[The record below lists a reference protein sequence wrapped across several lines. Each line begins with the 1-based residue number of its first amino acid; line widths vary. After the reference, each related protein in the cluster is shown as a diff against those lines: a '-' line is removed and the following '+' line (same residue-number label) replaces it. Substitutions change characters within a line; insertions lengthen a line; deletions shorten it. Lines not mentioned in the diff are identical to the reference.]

1 MKQKI
6 AKKEENDIEVKDEKI
21 SLENNFKKDKET
33 KQIPPE
39 ALKDIFRNIII
50 AIGVII
56 YFAILNFTYFKIEQ
70 EKILSV
76 IEICSGILLL
86 AALVLLEIAYK
97 KDSGKFTISA
107 IEFLVLAFHS
117 LSIKY
122 VITRYDY
129 QLQFYLLTSS
139 YVISIYFILKAIII
153 YTKGRKKYLD
163 TLSDIPEIL
172 KKDEPVKK
180 EAKKRSEVVEKQ
192 PKVVEHK
199 PKSKRGTKR
208 KKKEP
213 EKEIE
218 NSENK
223 KETKKSKIKKED
235 SKIDKKTET
244 KKTSKTTKTI
254 KEEKTDEDV
263 SKRKT
268 ATRKTKKADAKD
280 SKEEKEDKEDLK
292 VKDEEKKKSVKTK
305 KKTSKKEE

>member
-6 AKKEENDIEVKDEKI
+6 AKKEEKDTKINNDKLEKEKI
-21 SLENNFKKDKET
+21 SLENNLKKDKET
-33 KQIPPE
+33 KQIPQE
-39 ALKDIFRNIII
+39 ALKDIFKNIII

-76 IEICSGILLL
+76 IEICSGVLLL
-86 AALVLLEIAYK
+86 AALILLEIAYK

-192 PKVVEHK
+192 PKVLEHK

-213 EKEIE
+213 EKKIE
-218 NSENK
+218 NPENK
-223 KETKKSKIKKED
+223 KATKKSKTKKED
-235 SKIDKKTET
+235 SKADKKTEA
-244 KKTSKTTKTI
+244 KKTSKSTKTL
-254 KEEKTDEDV
+254 KEEKPDEDV

-268 ATRKTKKADAKD
+268 KKLDSKTK
-280 SKEEKEDKEDLK
+280 KEEKEDKEDLK
-292 VKDEEKKKSVKTK
+292 VKDEEKRKV
-305 KKTSKKEE
+305 

>member
-6 AKKEENDIEVKDEKI
+6 AKKEEKDTKINNNKLEKEKI
-21 SLENNFKKDKET
+21 SLENNLKKDKET
-33 KQIPPE
+33 KQIPQE
-39 ALKDIFRNIII
+39 ALRDIFKNIII

-76 IEICSGILLL
+76 IEICSGVLLL
-86 AALVLLEIAYK
+86 AALILLEIAYK

-180 EAKKRSEVVEKQ
+180 EAKKRNEVVEK
-192 PKVVEHK
+192 PKVVENK

-208 KKKEP
+208 KKIEP

-218 NSENK
+218 KSENK
-223 KETKKSKIKKED
+223 KTTKKSKTKKED
-235 SKIDKKTET
+235 SKADKETET
-244 KKTSKTTKTI
+244 KKTSKSTKTL
-254 KEEKTDEDV
+254 KEEKLGEDV

-268 ATRKTKKADAKD
+268 KKADSKTK
-280 SKEEKEDKEDLK
+280 KEEKEDKEDLK

>member
-1 MKQKI
+1 MR
-6 AKKEENDIEVKDEKI
+6 
-21 SLENNFKKDKET
+21 
-33 KQIPPE
+33 
-39 ALKDIFRNIII
+39 DIFKNIII

-76 IEICSGILLL
+76 IEICSGVLLL
-86 AALVLLEIAYK
+86 AALILLEIAYK

-180 EAKKRSEVVEKQ
+180 EAKKRNEVVEK
-192 PKVVEHK
+192 PKVVENK

-208 KKKEP
+208 KKIEP

-223 KETKKSKIKKED
+223 KTTKKSKTKKED
-235 SKIDKKTET
+235 SKADKKTET
-244 KKTSKTTKTI
+244 KKTSKSTKTL
-254 KEEKTDEDV
+254 KEEKPGEDV

-268 ATRKTKKADAKD
+268 KKADSKTK
-280 SKEEKEDKEDLK
+280 KEEKEDKEDLK

>member
-6 AKKEENDIEVKDEKI
+6 AKKEEKDTKINNDKLEKEKI
-21 SLENNFKKDKET
+21 SLENNLKKDKET
-33 KQIPPE
+33 KQIPQE
-39 ALKDIFRNIII
+39 ALKDIFKNIII

-76 IEICSGILLL
+76 IEICSGVLLL
-86 AALVLLEIAYK
+86 AALILLEIAYK

-180 EAKKRSEVVEKQ
+180 EAKKRSEVVEK
-192 PKVVEHK
+192 PKVVENK

-208 KKKEP
+208 KKIEP

-223 KETKKSKIKKED
+223 KTTKKSKTKKED
-235 SKIDKKTET
+235 SKADKKTET
-244 KKTSKTTKTI
+244 KKTSKSTKTL
-254 KEEKTDEDV
+254 KEEKPGEDV

-268 ATRKTKKADAKD
+268 KKADSKTK
-280 SKEEKEDKEDLK
+280 KEEKEDKEDLK

>member
-6 AKKEENDIEVKDEKI
+6 AKKEEKDTKTNKDKPEKI
-21 SLENNFKKDKET
+21 SLENNLKKDKET
-33 KQIPPE
+33 KQIPQE
-39 ALKDIFRNIII
+39 TLKDIFRNIII

-70 EKILSV
+70 ENILNV
-76 IEICSGILLL
+76 IEICSGVLLFV
-86 AALVLLEIAYK
+86 ALILLEIAYK

-192 PKVVEHK
+192 SKVLEHK

-213 EKEIE
+213 EKKIE
-218 NSENK
+218 NPENK
-223 KETKKSKIKKED
+223 KATKKSK
-235 SKIDKKTET
+235 
-244 KKTSKTTKTI
+244 TS
-254 KEEKTDEDV
+254 
-263 SKRKT
+263 ST
-268 ATRKTKKADAKD
+268 ATRKAKNTESDTKK
-280 SKEEKEDKEDLK
+280 EKKKDKEDLK

>member
-6 AKKEENDIEVKDEKI
+6 AKKEEKDTKINNNKLEKEKI
-21 SLENNFKKDKET
+21 SLENNLKKDKET
-33 KQIPPE
+33 KQIPQE
-39 ALKDIFRNIII
+39 ALKDIFKNIII

-76 IEICSGILLL
+76 IEICSGVLLL
-86 AALVLLEIAYK
+86 AALILLEIAYK

-180 EAKKRSEVVEKQ
+180 EAKKRNEVVEK
-192 PKVVEHK
+192 PKVVENK

-208 KKKEP
+208 KKIEP

-223 KETKKSKIKKED
+223 KTTKKSKTKKED
-235 SKIDKKTET
+235 SKADKKTET
-244 KKTSKTTKTI
+244 KKTSKSTKTL
-254 KEEKTDEDV
+254 KEEKPGEDV

-268 ATRKTKKADAKD
+268 KKADSKTK
-280 SKEEKEDKEDLK
+280 KEEKEDKEDLK

>member
-6 AKKEENDIEVKDEKI
+6 AKKEEKDTKINNDKLEKEKI
-21 SLENNFKKDKET
+21 SLENNLKKDKET
-33 KQIPPE
+33 KQIPQE
-39 ALKDIFRNIII
+39 ALRDIFKNIII

-76 IEICSGILLL
+76 IEICSGVLLL
-86 AALVLLEIAYK
+86 AALILIEIAYK

-180 EAKKRSEVVEKQ
+180 EAKKRNEVVEK
-192 PKVVEHK
+192 PKVVENK

-208 KKKEP
+208 KKIEP

-223 KETKKSKIKKED
+223 KTTKKSKTKKED
-235 SKIDKKTET
+235 SKADKETET
-244 KKTSKTTKTI
+244 KKTSKSTKTL
-254 KEEKTDEDV
+254 KEEKLGEDV

-268 ATRKTKKADAKD
+268 KKADSKTK
-280 SKEEKEDKEDLK
+280 KEEKEDKEDLK

>member
-6 AKKEENDIEVKDEKI
+6 AKKEEKDTKINNDKLEKEKI
-21 SLENNFKKDKET
+21 SLENNLKKDKET

-39 ALKDIFRNIII
+39 ALKDIFKNIII

-76 IEICSGILLL
+76 IEICSGVLLL
-86 AALVLLEIAYK
+86 AALILLEIAYK

-180 EAKKRSEVVEKQ
+180 EAKKRNEVVEK
-192 PKVVEHK
+192 PKVVENK

-208 KKKEP
+208 KKIEP

-223 KETKKSKIKKED
+223 KTTKKSKTKKED
-235 SKIDKKTET
+235 SKADKKTET
-244 KKTSKTTKTI
+244 KKTSKSTKTL
-254 KEEKTDEDV
+254 KEEKPGEDV

-268 ATRKTKKADAKD
+268 KKADSKTK
-280 SKEEKEDKEDLK
+280 KEEKEDKEDLK

>member
-6 AKKEENDIEVKDEKI
+6 AKKEEKDTKTNKDKPEKI
-21 SLENNFKKDKET
+21 SLENNLKKDKET
-33 KQIPPE
+33 KQIPQE
-39 ALKDIFRNIII
+39 TLKDIFRNIII

-70 EKILSV
+70 ENILNV
-76 IEICSGILLL
+76 IEICSGVLLFV
-86 AALVLLEIAYK
+86 ALILLEIAYK

-172 KKDEPVKK
+172 QKDEPIKK
-180 EAKKRSEVVEKQ
+180 EAKKRSEIEEKQ
-192 PKVVEHK
+192 QKVLEHK

-213 EKEIE
+213 EKKIE
-218 NSENK
+218 NPENRK
-223 KETKKSKIKKED
+223 ATKKSKTKKED
-235 SKIDKKTET
+235 SKADKKTEA
-244 KKTSKTTKTI
+244 KKTSKSTKTL
-254 KEEKTDEDV
+254 KEEKPDEDV

-268 ATRKTKKADAKD
+268 KKLDSKTKK
-280 SKEEKEDKEDLK
+280 EEKKDKEDLK
-292 VKDEEKKKSVKTK
+292 VKDEEKKKSVK
-305 KKTSKKEE
+305 

>member
-6 AKKEENDIEVKDEKI
+6 AKKEEKDTKINNDKLEKEKI
-21 SLENNFKKDKET
+21 SLENNLKKDKET
-33 KQIPPE
+33 KQIPQE
-39 ALKDIFRNIII
+39 ALKDIFKNIII

-76 IEICSGILLL
+76 IEICSGVLLL
-86 AALVLLEIAYK
+86 AALILLEIAYK

-139 YVISIYFILKAIII
+139 YIISIYFILKAIII
-153 YTKGRKKYLD
+153 YTRGRKKYLD

-172 KKDEPVKK
+172 KKEEPIKK
-180 EAKKRSEVVEKQ
+180 EAKKRSEEETKEKSKKTNQ
-192 PKVVEHK
+192 K

-208 KKKEP
+208 KKKETD
-213 EKEIE
+213 KEIE
-218 NSENK
+218 KTKNK
-223 KETKKSKIKKED
+223 KTTKKPKTKKED
-235 SKIDKKTET
+235 
-244 KKTSKTTKTI
+244 
-254 KEEKTDEDV
+254 EE
-263 SKRKT
+263 
-268 ATRKTKKADAKD
+268 
-280 SKEEKEDKEDLK
+280 
-292 VKDEEKKKSVKTK
+292 
-305 KKTSKKEE
+305 KTSKKEE

>member
-6 AKKEENDIEVKDEKI
+6 AKKEEKDTKINNDKLEKEKI
-21 SLENNFKKDKET
+21 SLENNLKKDKET
-33 KQIPPE
+33 KQIPQE
-39 ALKDIFRNIII
+39 ALKDIFKNIII

-76 IEICSGILLL
+76 IEICSGVLLL
-86 AALVLLEIAYK
+86 AALILLEIAYK

-180 EAKKRSEVVEKQ
+180 EAKKRSEVVEK
-192 PKVVEHK
+192 PKVVENK

-208 KKKEP
+208 KKIEP

-223 KETKKSKIKKED
+223 KTTKKSK
-235 SKIDKKTET
+235 
-244 KKTSKTTKTI
+244 TSST
-254 KEEKTDEDV
+254 
-263 SKRKT
+263 S
-268 ATRKTKKADAKD
+268 TKKADSKTK
-280 SKEEKEDKEDLK
+280 KEEKEDKEDLK

>member
-6 AKKEENDIEVKDEKI
+6 AKKEEKDTKINNDKLEKEKI
-21 SLENNFKKDKET
+21 SLENNLKKDKET
-33 KQIPPE
+33 KQIPQE
-39 ALKDIFRNIII
+39 ALKDIFKNIII

-76 IEICSGILLL
+76 IEICSGVLLL
-86 AALVLLEIAYK
+86 AALILLEIAYK

-180 EAKKRSEVVEKQ
+180 EAKKRNEVVEK
-192 PKVVEHK
+192 PKVVENK

-208 KKKEP
+208 KKIEP

-223 KETKKSKIKKED
+223 KTTKKSKTKKED
-235 SKIDKKTET
+235 SKADKKTET
-244 KKTSKTTKTI
+244 KKTSKSTKTL
-254 KEEKTDEDV
+254 KEEKLGEDV

-268 ATRKTKKADAKD
+268 KKADSKTK
-280 SKEEKEDKEDLK
+280 KEEKEDKEDLK

>member
-6 AKKEENDIEVKDEKI
+6 AKKEEKDTKINNDKLEKEKI
-21 SLENNFKKDKET
+21 SLENNLKKDKET
-33 KQIPPE
+33 KQIPQE
-39 ALKDIFRNIII
+39 ALKDIFKNIII

-76 IEICSGILLL
+76 IEICSGVLLL
-86 AALVLLEIAYK
+86 AALILLEIAYK

-180 EAKKRSEVVEKQ
+180 EAKKRREVVEK
-192 PKVVEHK
+192 PKVVENK

-208 KKKEP
+208 KKIEP

-223 KETKKSKIKKED
+223 KTTKKSKTKKED
-235 SKIDKKTET
+235 SKADKKTET
-244 KKTSKTTKTI
+244 KKTSKSTKTL
-254 KEEKTDEDV
+254 KEEKSGEDV

-268 ATRKTKKADAKD
+268 KKADSKTK
-280 SKEEKEDKEDLK
+280 KEEKEDKEDLK

>member
-6 AKKEENDIEVKDEKI
+6 AKKEEKDTKTNKDKPEKI
-21 SLENNFKKDKET
+21 SLENNLKKDKET
-33 KQIPPE
+33 KQIPQE
-39 ALKDIFRNIII
+39 TLKDIFRNIII

-70 EKILSV
+70 ENILNI
-76 IEICSGILLL
+76 IEICSGVLLFV
-86 AALVLLEIAYK
+86 ALILLEIAYK

-180 EAKKRSEVVEKQ
+180 EAKKRSEVLEKQ
-192 PKVVEHK
+192 PKVLEHK

-213 EKEIE
+213 EKKIE
-218 NSENK
+218 NPENK
-223 KETKKSKIKKED
+223 KATKKSKTKKED
-235 SKIDKKTET
+235 SKADKKTEA
-244 KKTSKTTKTI
+244 KKTSKSTKTL
-254 KEEKTDEDV
+254 KEEKPDEDV

-268 ATRKTKKADAKD
+268 KKLDSKTK
-280 SKEEKEDKEDLK
+280 KEEKEDKEDLK
-292 VKDEEKKKSVKTK
+292 VKDEEKKKSVK
-305 KKTSKKEE
+305 

>member
-6 AKKEENDIEVKDEKI
+6 AKKEEKDTKINNDKLEKEKI
-21 SLENNFKKDKET
+21 SLENNLKKDKET
-33 KQIPPE
+33 KQIPQE
-39 ALKDIFRNIII
+39 ALKDIFKNIII

-76 IEICSGILLL
+76 IEICSGVLLL
-86 AALVLLEIAYK
+86 AALILLEIAYK

-192 PKVVEHK
+192 PKVLEHK

-213 EKEIE
+213 EKKIE
-218 NSENK
+218 NPENK
-223 KETKKSKIKKED
+223 KATKKSKTKKED
-235 SKIDKKTET
+235 SKADKKTEA
-244 KKTSKTTKTI
+244 KKTSKSTKTL
-254 KEEKTDEDV
+254 KEEKHDEDV

-268 ATRKTKKADAKD
+268 KKLDSKTK
-280 SKEEKEDKEDLK
+280 KEEKEDKEDLK
-292 VKDEEKKKSVKTK
+292 VKDEEKRKV
-305 KKTSKKEE
+305 

>member
-6 AKKEENDIEVKDEKI
+6 AKKEEKDTKINNDKLEKEKI
-21 SLENNFKKDKET
+21 SLENNLKKDKET

-39 ALKDIFRNIII
+39 ALKDIFKNIII

-76 IEICSGILLL
+76 IEICSGVLLL
-86 AALVLLEIAYK
+86 AALILLEIAYK

-180 EAKKRSEVVEKQ
+180 EAKKRSEVVEK
-192 PKVVEHK
+192 PKVVENK

-208 KKKEP
+208 KKIEP

-223 KETKKSKIKKED
+223 KTTKKSKTKKED
-235 SKIDKKTET
+235 SKADKKTET
-244 KKTSKTTKTI
+244 KKTSKSTKTL
-254 KEEKTDEDV
+254 KEEKPGEDV

-268 ATRKTKKADAKD
+268 KKADSKTK
-280 SKEEKEDKEDLK
+280 KEEKEDKEDLK

>member
-6 AKKEENDIEVKDEKI
+6 AKKEEKDTKINNDKLEKEKI
-21 SLENNFKKDKET
+21 SLENNLKKDKET
-33 KQIPPE
+33 KQIPQE
-39 ALKDIFRNIII
+39 ALKDIFKNIII

-76 IEICSGILLL
+76 IEICSGVLLL
-86 AALVLLEIAYK
+86 AALILLEIAYK
-97 KDSGKFTISA
+97 KDSGKFTISV

-180 EAKKRSEVVEKQ
+180 EAKKRNEVVEK
-192 PKVVEHK
+192 PKVVENK

-208 KKKEP
+208 KKIEP

-223 KETKKSKIKKED
+223 KTTKKSKTKKED
-235 SKIDKKTET
+235 SKADKKTET
-244 KKTSKTTKTI
+244 KKTSKSTKTL
-254 KEEKTDEDV
+254 KEEKPGEDV

-268 ATRKTKKADAKD
+268 KKADSKTK
-280 SKEEKEDKEDLK
+280 KEEKEDKEDLK

>member
-6 AKKEENDIEVKDEKI
+6 AKKEEKDTKINNDKLEKEKI
-21 SLENNFKKDKET
+21 SLENNLKKDKET
-33 KQIPPE
+33 KQIPQE
-39 ALKDIFRNIII
+39 ALKDIFKNIII

-76 IEICSGILLL
+76 IEICSGVLLL
-86 AALVLLEIAYK
+86 AALILLEIAYK

-180 EAKKRSEVVEKQ
+180 EAKKRSEVVEK
-192 PKVVEHK
+192 PKVVENK
-199 PKSKRGTKR
+199 PKSKRETKR
-208 KKKEP
+208 KKIEP

-223 KETKKSKIKKED
+223 KTTKKSKTKKED
-235 SKIDKKTET
+235 SKADKKTET
-244 KKTSKTTKTI
+244 KKTSKSTKTL
-254 KEEKTDEDV
+254 KEEKPGEDV

-268 ATRKTKKADAKD
+268 KKADSKTK
-280 SKEEKEDKEDLK
+280 KEEKEDKEDLK

>member
-6 AKKEENDIEVKDEKI
+6 AKKEEKDTKINNDKLEKEKI
-21 SLENNFKKDKET
+21 SLENNLKKDKET
-33 KQIPPE
+33 KQIPQE
-39 ALKDIFRNIII
+39 ALKDIFKNIII

-76 IEICSGILLL
+76 IEICSGVLLL
-86 AALVLLEIAYK
+86 AALILLEIAYK

-180 EAKKRSEVVEKQ
+180 EAKKRSEVVEK
-192 PKVVEHK
+192 PKVVENK

-208 KKKEP
+208 KKIEP

-223 KETKKSKIKKED
+223 KTTKKSKTKKED
-235 SKIDKKTET
+235 SKADKKTET
-244 KKTSKTTKTI
+244 KKTSKSTKTL
-254 KEEKTDEDV
+254 KEEKPGEDV

-268 ATRKTKKADAKD
+268 KKADSKTK
-280 SKEEKEDKEDLK
+280 KEEKEDKEDLK
-292 VKDEEKKKSVKTK
+292 VKDEEKKKSVKIK

>member
-6 AKKEENDIEVKDEKI
+6 AKKEEKDTKINNNKLEKEKI
-21 SLENNFKKDKET
+21 SLENNLKKDKET
-33 KQIPPE
+33 KQIPQE
-39 ALKDIFRNIII
+39 ALKDIFKNIII

-76 IEICSGILLL
+76 IEICSGVLLL
-86 AALVLLEIAYK
+86 AALILLEIAYK

-180 EAKKRSEVVEKQ
+180 EAKKRSEVVEK
-192 PKVVEHK
+192 PKVVENK

-208 KKKEP
+208 KEIEP

-218 NSENK
+218 NPENK
-223 KETKKSKIKKED
+223 KTTKKSKTKKED
-235 SKIDKKTET
+235 SKADKKTET
-244 KKTSKTTKTI
+244 KKTSKSTKTL
-254 KEEKTDEDV
+254 KEEKLGEDV

-268 ATRKTKKADAKD
+268 KKADSKTK
-280 SKEEKEDKEDLK
+280 KEEKEDKEDLK

>member
-6 AKKEENDIEVKDEKI
+6 AKKEEKDTKINNDKLEKEKI
-21 SLENNFKKDKET
+21 SLENNLKKDKET
-33 KQIPPE
+33 KQIPQE
-39 ALKDIFRNIII
+39 ALKDIFKNIII

-76 IEICSGILLL
+76 IEICSGVLLL
-86 AALVLLEIAYK
+86 AALILLEIAYK

-180 EAKKRSEVVEKQ
+180 EAKKRREVVEK
-192 PKVVEHK
+192 PKVVENK

-208 KKKEP
+208 KKIEP

-223 KETKKSKIKKED
+223 KTTKKSKTKKED
-235 SKIDKKTET
+235 SKADKKTET
-244 KKTSKTTKTI
+244 KKTSKSTKTL
-254 KEEKTDEDV
+254 KEEKSGEDV

-268 ATRKTKKADAKD
+268 KKADSKTK
-280 SKEEKEDKEDLK
+280 KEEKEDKKNLK

>member
-6 AKKEENDIEVKDEKI
+6 AKKEEKDTKINNDKLEKEKI
-21 SLENNFKKDKET
+21 SLENNLKKDKET
-33 KQIPPE
+33 KQIPQE
-39 ALKDIFRNIII
+39 ALKDIFKNIII

-76 IEICSGILLL
+76 IEICSGVLLL
-86 AALVLLEIAYK
+86 AALILLEIAYK

-180 EAKKRSEVVEKQ
+180 EAKKRNEVVEK
-192 PKVVEHK
+192 PKVVENK

-208 KKKEP
+208 KKIEP

-223 KETKKSKIKKED
+223 KTTKKSKTKKED
-235 SKIDKKTET
+235 SKADKETET
-244 KKTSKTTKTI
+244 KKTSKSTKTL
-254 KEEKTDEDV
+254 KEEKLGEDV

-268 ATRKTKKADAKD
+268 KKADSKTK
-280 SKEEKEDKEDLK
+280 KEEKEDKEDLK

>member
-6 AKKEENDIEVKDEKI
+6 AKKEEKDTKINNDKLEKEKI
-21 SLENNFKKDKET
+21 SLENNLKKDKET
-33 KQIPPE
+33 KQIPQE
-39 ALKDIFRNIII
+39 ALKDIFKNIII

-76 IEICSGILLL
+76 IEICSGVLLL
-86 AALVLLEIAYK
+86 AALILLEIAYK

-180 EAKKRSEVVEKQ
+180 EAKKRNEVVEK
-192 PKVVEHK
+192 PKVVENK

-208 KKKEP
+208 KKIEP

-223 KETKKSKIKKED
+223 KTTKKSKTKKED
-235 SKIDKKTET
+235 SKADKKTET
-244 KKTSKTTKTI
+244 KKTSKSTKTL
-254 KEEKTDEDV
+254 KEEKPGEDV

-268 ATRKTKKADAKD
+268 KKADSKTK
-280 SKEEKEDKEDLK
+280 KEEKEDKKDLK

>member
-6 AKKEENDIEVKDEKI
+6 AKEEKKAKTKNNNVEKI
-21 SLENNFKKDKET
+21 SLENNLKKDKET
-33 KQIPPE
+33 KQIPQE
-39 ALKDIFRNIII
+39 ALKDIFKNIII

-56 YFAILNFTYFKIEQ
+56 YFAILNLVYFKIEQ

-76 IEICSGILLL
+76 IEICSGVLLL
-86 AALVLLEIAYK
+86 SALTLLEIAYK
-97 KDSGKFTISA
+97 KNSAKFTINA

-139 YVISIYFILKAIII
+139 YVISAYFILKAIII
-153 YTKGRKKYLD
+153 YTKGRKEYLD

-172 KKDEPVKK
+172 KKDEPIKK
-180 EAKKRSEVVEKQ
+180 EAKKRTEIVK
-192 PKVVEHK
+192 KTKVEHK

-208 KKKEP
+208 KKKET

-218 NSENK
+218 NSES
-223 KETKKSKIKKED
+223 KETIKKSKTKKED
-235 SKIDKKTET
+235 TKTDRKTET
-244 KKTSKTTKTI
+244 KKTSKSKKTL
-254 KEEKTDEDV
+254 KEEKFDEDV

-268 ATRKTKKADAKD
+268 ATKKTKKIDAKAN
-280 SKEEKEDKEDLK
+280 KEEKEDKEDLK
-292 VKDEEKKKSVKTK
+292 VKDE
-305 KKTSKKEE
+305 

>member
-6 AKKEENDIEVKDEKI
+6 AKKEEKDTKTNKDKPEKI
-21 SLENNFKKDKET
+21 SLENNLKKDKET
-33 KQIPPE
+33 KQIPQE
-39 ALKDIFRNIII
+39 TLKDIFRNIII

-70 EKILSV
+70 ENILNV
-76 IEICSGILLL
+76 IEICSGVLLFV
-86 AALVLLEIAYK
+86 ALILLEIAYK

-192 PKVVEHK
+192 PKVLEYK

-208 KKKEP
+208 KKIEP

-223 KETKKSKIKKED
+223 KTTKKSKTKKED
-235 SKIDKKTET
+235 SKVDKKTET
-244 KKTSKTTKTI
+244 KKTSKSTKTL
-254 KEEKTDEDV
+254 KEEKPGEDV

-268 ATRKTKKADAKD
+268 KKADSKTK
-280 SKEEKEDKEDLK
+280 KEEKEDKEDLK

-305 KKTSKKEE
+305 KKQVKKRNKI

>member
-6 AKKEENDIEVKDEKI
+6 AKKEEKDTKINNDKLEKEKI
-21 SLENNFKKDKET
+21 SLENNLKKDKET
-33 KQIPPE
+33 KQIPQE
-39 ALKDIFRNIII
+39 ALKDIFKNIII

-76 IEICSGILLL
+76 IEICSGVLLL
-86 AALVLLEIAYK
+86 AALILLEIAYK

-180 EAKKRSEVVEKQ
+180 EAKKRNEVVEK
-192 PKVVEHK
+192 PKVVENK

-213 EKEIE
+213 EKKIE

-223 KETKKSKIKKED
+223 KTTKKSKTKKED
-235 SKIDKKTET
+235 SKADKKTET
-244 KKTSKTTKTI
+244 KKTSKSTKTL
-254 KEEKTDEDV
+254 KEEKPGEDV

-268 ATRKTKKADAKD
+268 KKADSKTK
-280 SKEEKEDKEDLK
+280 KEEKEDKKDLK

>member
-6 AKKEENDIEVKDEKI
+6 AKKEEKDTKINNDKLEKEKI
-21 SLENNFKKDKET
+21 SLENNLKKDKET
-33 KQIPPE
+33 KQIPQE
-39 ALKDIFRNIII
+39 ALKDIFKNIII

-76 IEICSGILLL
+76 IEICSGVLLL
-86 AALVLLEIAYK
+86 AALILLEIAYK

-180 EAKKRSEVVEKQ
+180 EAKKRSEVVEK
-192 PKVVEHK
+192 PKVVENK

-208 KKKEP
+208 KEIEP

-218 NSENK
+218 NPENK
-223 KETKKSKIKKED
+223 KTTKKSKTKKED
-235 SKIDKKTET
+235 SKADKKTET
-244 KKTSKTTKTI
+244 KKTSKSTKTL
-254 KEEKTDEDV
+254 KEEKLGEDV

-268 ATRKTKKADAKD
+268 KKADSKTK
-280 SKEEKEDKEDLK
+280 KEEKEDKEDLK

>member
-6 AKKEENDIEVKDEKI
+6 AKKEEKDTKTNKDKPEKI
-21 SLENNFKKDKET
+21 SLENNLKKDKET
-33 KQIPPE
+33 KQIPQE
-39 ALKDIFRNIII
+39 TLKDIFRNIII

-70 EKILSV
+70 ENILNV
-76 IEICSGILLL
+76 IEICSGVLLFV
-86 AALVLLEIAYK
+86 ALILLEIAYK

-180 EAKKRSEVVEKQ
+180 EAKKRSEVVEK
-192 PKVVEHK
+192 PKVVENK

-208 KKKEP
+208 KKIEP

-223 KETKKSKIKKED
+223 KTTKKSKTKKED
-235 SKIDKKTET
+235 SKADKKTET
-244 KKTSKTTKTI
+244 KKTSKSTKTL
-254 KEEKTDEDV
+254 KEEKPGEDV
-263 SKRKT
+263 RK
-268 ATRKTKKADAKD
+268 RKTKKANSKTK
-280 SKEEKEDKEDLK
+280 KEEKEDKEDLK

>member
-6 AKKEENDIEVKDEKI
+6 AKKEEKDTKTNKDKPEKI
-21 SLENNFKKDKET
+21 SLENNLKKDKET
-33 KQIPPE
+33 KQIPQE
-39 ALKDIFRNIII
+39 TLKDIFRNIII

-70 EKILSV
+70 ENILNV
-76 IEICSGILLL
+76 IEICSGVLLFV
-86 AALVLLEIAYK
+86 ALILLEIAYK

-172 KKDEPVKK
+172 QKDEPIKK
-180 EAKKRSEVVEKQ
+180 EAKKRSEIEEKQ
-192 PKVVEHK
+192 QKVLEHK

-213 EKEIE
+213 EKKIE
-218 NSENK
+218 NPENRK
-223 KETKKSKIKKED
+223 ATKKSKTKKED
-235 SKIDKKTET
+235 SKADKKTEA
-244 KKTSKTTKTI
+244 KKTSKSTKTL
-254 KEEKTDEDV
+254 KEEKPDEDV

-268 ATRKTKKADAKD
+268 KKLDSKTK
-280 SKEEKEDKEDLK
+280 KEEKEDKEDLK

>member
-6 AKKEENDIEVKDEKI
+6 AKKEEKDTKINNDKLEKEKI
-21 SLENNFKKDKET
+21 SLENNLKKDKET
-33 KQIPPE
+33 KQIPQE
-39 ALKDIFRNIII
+39 ALKDIFKNIII

-76 IEICSGILLL
+76 IEICSGVLLL
-86 AALVLLEIAYK
+86 AALILLEIAYK

-180 EAKKRSEVVEKQ
+180 EAKKRSEVVEK
-192 PKVVEHK
+192 PKVVENK

-208 KKKEP
+208 KKIEP

-223 KETKKSKIKKED
+223 KTTKKSKTKKED
-235 SKIDKKTET
+235 SKADKKTET
-244 KKTSKTTKTI
+244 KKTSKSTKTL
-254 KEEKTDEDV
+254 KEEKSGEDV

-268 ATRKTKKADAKD
+268 KKADSKTK
-280 SKEEKEDKEDLK
+280 KEEKEDKEDLK

>member
-6 AKKEENDIEVKDEKI
+6 AKKEEKDTKINNNKLEKEKI
-21 SLENNFKKDKET
+21 SLENNLKKDKET
-33 KQIPPE
+33 KQIPQE
-39 ALKDIFRNIII
+39 ALKDIFKNIII

-76 IEICSGILLL
+76 IEICSGVLLL
-86 AALVLLEIAYK
+86 AALILLEIAYK

-180 EAKKRSEVVEKQ
+180 EAKKRSEVVEK
-192 PKVVEHK
+192 PKVVENK

-208 KKKEP
+208 KKIEP

-223 KETKKSKIKKED
+223 KTTKKSKTKKED
-235 SKIDKKTET
+235 SKADKKTET
-244 KKTSKTTKTI
+244 KKTSKSTKTL
-254 KEEKTDEDV
+254 KEEKPGEDV

-268 ATRKTKKADAKD
+268 KKADSKTK
-280 SKEEKEDKEDLK
+280 KEEKEDKEDLK